1 MRLSMNDHAHRSL
14 NGDMDTCQYEE
25 EDTYE
30 GGGYLS
36 LDGDMDACQSLAPM
50 VMPELFDGFSEA

>member
-1 MRLSMNDHAHRSL
+1 
-14 NGDMDTCQYEE
+14 MDTCQYEE